1 MGTDKLT
8 FSEDVKNLNP
18 GLEQEM
24 MTVPASKYRNVRAEA
39 KGMRFQSGKEAAGV
53 MMLIEREER
62 GEIFALRLQV
72 GFPLPGKVKYIA
84 DAVYLDSELRPWVV
98 DFKGHATREFR
109 IKARLFKERYGQEI
123 EVL

>member
-1 MGTDKLT
+1 MDKIT
-8 FSEDVKNLNP
+8 FSDDVKKLNP

-24 MTVPASKYRNVRAEA
+24 MTVPASKYHNVQTEK

-72 GFPLPGKVKYIA
+72 KFLLPGKTSYIA
-84 DAVYLDSELRPWVV
+84 DAVYLDHELRPWVV
-98 DFKGHATREFR
+98 DFKGIQTKEFK
-109 IKARLFKERYGQEI
+109 IKARLFKEKYGQEI
-123 EVL
+123 TVL